1 MQDTNL
7 EQLLT
12 RVAEQ
17 QDELL
22 REIKTQKKTQKD
34 FWDRLSA
41 LSPIIAASIM
51 ACIGAYFTYSYNQ
64 QLVRVQ
70 EIQTVERFIPHL
82 VGDEKAKRAAILAI
96 SSMGNAPL
104 AAKVAKIFASP
115 GTASALRSIA
125 ATSDQK
131 DKTIIDDALA
141 KTLAILADKY
151 REEGKEAAIE
161 EMKRENTAVK
171 TEPASVATQQ
181 PQPESE
187 RTTVE
192 AVHTKQPEP
201 HADANNGVEA
211 NEADNQHTRAAVA
224 ETAHTK

>member
-1 MQDTNL
+1 MQDTNF

-22 REIKTQKKTQKD
+22 REIKTQRKSQKD
-34 FWDRLSA
+34 FWDRLTA

-131 DKTIIDDALA
+131 DKTVIDDALA
-141 KTLAILADKY
+141 KTLAILAEKY

-161 EMKRENTAVK
+161 EMKREDAVS
-171 TEPASVATQQ
+171 TTQPASAITQQ
-181 PQPESE
+181 PQAESE

-201 HADANNGVEA
+201 HADTNNSVET
-211 NEADNQHTRAAVA
+211 NEADNQHARPAVA
-224 ETAHTK
+224 ETAHAK